1 MAILPGSSQTGKEP
15 EAMGGLAMPPGSV
28 GLNQEPGLGIR
39 RVMQL
44 DNGPRV
50 ATQFARDRGL
60 YARPAVGPVEY
71 SEGNI
76 KKSTAL
82 TGPAGYNQR
91 NVPLPDSADDMS
103 QAEYMMSMQQATPQS
118 RMMMQKMIQ
127 NPNQNFLNTKLVQQ
141 DYPLLTHNMMNNL
154 LALSKQ
160 KLRGKQK

>member
-15 EAMGGLAMPPGSV
+15 ENRGGLPMVPGSV

-44 DNGPRV
+44 DNGSRV

-71 SEGNI
+71 AEGNI
-76 KKSTAL
+76 KKSTTV

-91 NVPLPDSADDMS
+91 NVPLPDSPDDMS
-103 QAEYMMSMQQATPQS
+103 QAEYMMSLQQTAPQN
-118 RMMMQKMIQ
+118 RMPLQKLTQ
-127 NPNQNFLNTKLVQQ
+127 TTQQGFLNTQLVQQ
-141 DYPLLTHNMMNNL
+141 DYPAMTHNMMNNL

-160 KLRGKQK
+160 KLQGK